1 MRPSSFKPALGL
13 FFACTLVGAAN
24 AIAAPAS
31 PAAKP
36 DAATTSSPAK
46 SDNRELLHWQ
56 ELPGKVTLDLELRG
70 RTEEQTALNYVNDKD
85 RLYELTRV
93 RGSIQYNALSW
104 LTAFAQFH
112 DMHAL
117 GLPQRDTASN
127 MKDYFDLRLGY
138 VNVHYEDKVQVIAG
152 RQALQYGDERVVG
165 VPDWS
170 NTARSW
176 DGFRARFVAPR
187 GSLDLF
193 STSVVVIHPV
203 GLDTHG
209 AGLTFHGAE
218 GNLLVAP
225 KTTVMPF
232 VYIRA
237 YPRVASLQKTYGSEL
252 EATFGSEWDAK
263 LPHGF
268 STTGLGDIQ
277 RGSYSNDSIHAGAG
291 IARLGYAVPVRFSP
305 TVEGEYDYATG
316 NPHTNANRI
325 STYDQQY
332 PKNHNAFGLVDLFG
346 FENIQME
353 RLSVGAVAPYKWTL
367 LFQGESLQ
375 VANKMDNVYSSS
387 GGTAVS
393 VPKGGFLHDGIGTGF
408 DAQTRHYFGHGL
420 DANIGVGHFFPGYV
434 MTSRSKGAP
443 LTLVYAQLS
452 YHFVISR

>member
-1 MRPSSFKPALGL
+1 MRFSKSVFGL
-13 FFACTLVGAAN
+13 VFLFACTLGAAS
-24 AIAAPAS
+24 AVAAPAS

-36 DAATTSSPAK
+36 EASAPSATKTSNS
-46 SDNRELLHWQ
+46 ELLHWQ
-56 ELPGKVTLDLELRG
+56 ELPGKVTLDLELRS
-70 RTEEQTALNYVNDKD
+70 RPEEQTALGYVNDKD

-93 RGSIQYNALSW
+93 RGSIQYNAFSW

-138 VNVHYEDKVQVIAG
+138 LNFHYEDKVQAIAG
-152 RQALQYGDERVVG
+152 RQVLQYGDERVVG

-176 DGFRARFVAPR
+176 DGFRLRLAAPKA
-187 GSLDLF
+187 SLDLF
-193 STSVVVIHPV
+193 STSVVAIHPV

-218 GNLLVAP
+218 GNVLVTP
-225 KTTVMPF
+225 KTSVMPF
-232 VYIRA
+232 VLVRA
-237 YPRVASLQKTYGSEL
+237 YPSVKSQQKVYGSEV

-263 LPHGF
+263 LPFGF
-268 STTGLGDIQ
+268 KTTGLGDIQ

-291 IARLGYAVPVRFSP
+291 IARLGYAAPVRFTP
-305 TVEGEYDYATG
+305 TIEGEYDYATG
-316 NPHTNANRI
+316 NPHKNANRI

-353 RLSVGAVAPYKWTL
+353 RLSVGAVAPHKWTL

-387 GGTAVS
+387 GGTTVTA
-393 VPKGGFLHDGIGTGF
+393 PKGGYLHDGIGSGF
-408 DAQTRHYFGHGL
+408 DAQAKHYFGHGL
-420 DANIGVGHFFPGYV
+420 DTNIGVGHFFPGYV

-443 LTLVYAQLS
+443 LTLVYAQLN
-452 YHFVISR
+452 YHFTVVR